1 MWSLAGTGPQNSSC
15 AMTTMEPPLMCGLL
29 DASLQVEGVQG
40 IMAAY
45 ASTLNHVGLAGPT
58 LFGPVINNAGEIA
71 GQSLSCNS
79 CKYFVFLIITV

>member
-1 MWSLAGTGPQNSSC
+1 
-15 AMTTMEPPLMCGLL
+15 MCGLL

-71 GQSLSCNS
+71 G
-79 CKYFVFLIITV
+79 